1 MLVMEQKFRNPRAKG
16 ALTLVLRSGEDQPP
30 APPLLEMIAP
40 TTGATD
46 VTMKTK
52 NQLDQRVGERLRSRR
67 LKMGLSQTELGAA
80 AGVTFQQVQKYER
93 GANRISAGRMIQ
105 FAERLGVA
113 PAYFVE
119 GFGGGSKANGDASK
133 TARAI
138 ESVAASNEGVAVL
151 EAMAQM
157 KPARRKFMVTLAR
170 ALRDME

>member
-1 MLVMEQKFRNPRAKG
+1 
-16 ALTLVLRSGEDQPP
+16 
-30 APPLLEMIAP
+30 
-40 TTGATD
+40 
-46 VTMKTK
+46 MKTT
-52 NQLDQRVGERLRSRR
+52 NDLDQRVGERLRSRR

-80 AGVTFQQVQKYER
+80 VGVTFQQVQKYEK
-93 GANRISAGRMIQ
+93 GANRISASRMVQ
-105 FAERLGVA
+105 FAEKLGVA

-119 GFGGGSKANGDASK
+119 GFGSRSKANGDTTK

-157 KPARRKFMVTLAR
+157 KPSRRQFMVKLAR

>member
-1 MLVMEQKFRNPRAKG
+1 MNSRYNRA
-16 ALTLVLRSGEDQPP
+16 AEV
-30 APPLLEMIAP
+30 A
-40 TTGATD
+40 
-46 VTMKTK
+46 MKT
-52 NQLDQRVGERLRSRR
+52 NDLDRRVGERLRSRR

-80 AGVTFQQVQKYER
+80 AGVTFQQVQKYEK
-93 GANRISAGRMIQ
+93 GANRISASRMIQ

-113 PAYFVE
+113 PAYFVA

-157 KPARRKFMVTLAR
+157 KPSRRKFMVTLAR
-170 ALRDME
+170 ALRKME

>member
-1 MLVMEQKFRNPRAKG
+1 
-16 ALTLVLRSGEDQPP
+16 
-30 APPLLEMIAP
+30 
-40 TTGATD
+40 
-46 VTMKTK
+46 
-52 NQLDQRVGERLRSRR
+52 
-67 LKMGLSQTELGAA
+67 MGLSQSELGAS

-93 GANRISAGRMIQ
+93 GANRISASRMIQ
-105 FAERLGVA
+105 FAEKLGVA

-119 GFGGGSKANGDASK
+119 GFDSTSKAKGDTTK

-157 KPARRKFMVTLAR
+157 KPIRRKFMVTLAR